1 MLSRVHSVSRVY
13 FIVSMYRCKINPRHL
28 LGLEGWDPRLGGGNI
43 ILFIYLLASP
53 GEQLTLASAVKCYL
67 SPHKTRRN
75 LKLARELI
83 SQSNELSYTR
93 TANCANWVATPRL
106 LASNEICYINVLVC
120 NLSLCRRSRL
130 HWAHAGTAKSKEKLL
145 LLRRERERERPRTN
159 QRTAQ
164 RSLDQDFA
172 RVQCTMTELLACQ
185 KLLSSPIWSHSA
197 SELCGHHLQCRQTQD
212 DSGNCTFF
220 M

>member
-43 ILFIYLLASP
+43 ILFIYLPASP
-53 GEQLTLASAVKCYL
+53 GEPLTLASAVKCYL

-130 HWAHAGTAKSKEKLL
+130 HWAHARYSKEQ
-145 LLRRERERERPRTN
+145 REVVTSKKRERERPGLTR
-159 QRTAQ
+159 
-164 RSLDQDFA
+164 
-172 RVQCTMTELLACQ
+172 ELR
-185 KLLSSPIWSHSA
+185 K
-197 SELCGHHLQCRQTQD
+197 EV
-212 DSGNCTFF
+212 
-220 M
+220 